1 MKLEVSIGEM
11 IDKLTI
17 LKIKAEKIQ
26 DTEKLVFIRKELA
39 TIISTLGDTYTI
51 FPKLIEYTQQLQE
64 VNTKLWNIENSIR
77 QKESLQQFDDE
88 FISLA
93 RSVYHNNDRR
103 AKIKNVINVYTN
115 SNLREVKQY
124 TEYL

>member
-26 DTEKLVFIRKELA
+26 DTEKLVFIHKELA
-39 TIISTLGDTYTI
+39 TIISTLGDTHTI
-51 FPKLIEYTQQLQE
+51 FPQLTEYTEQLQE